1 MINFEKLN
9 DLSNKIKEI
18 SQDSPLTDVN
28 KNMNAL
34 LKSVLTKMELIS
46 REEFDIQSQILH
58 QTQEKLAELESKL
71 ATLEAQ
77 LIAASADNI

>member
-18 SQDSPLTDVN
+18 SQDSPLADAN

-34 LKSVLTKMELIS
+34 IKSVFTKMELIS

-58 QTQEKLAELESKL
+58 QTQAKLAVLESKL
-71 ATLEAQ
+71 VVLEAQ
-77 LIAASADNI
+77 LIASSDDSI

>member
-18 SQDSPLTDVN
+18 SQDSPLSDTN

-34 LKSVLTKMELIS
+34 IKSVLTKMELIS

-58 QTQEKLAELESKL
+58 QTQAKLAELESKL
-71 ATLEAQ
+71 VALEAQ
-77 LIAASADNI
+77 LIAASPDSV

>member
-1 MINFEKLN
+1 MINFEKLS

-18 SQDSPLTDVN
+18 SQDSPLADVN

-34 LKSVLTKMELIS
+34 IKSALTKMELIS

-58 QTQEKLAELESKL
+58 QTQAKLAELESKL